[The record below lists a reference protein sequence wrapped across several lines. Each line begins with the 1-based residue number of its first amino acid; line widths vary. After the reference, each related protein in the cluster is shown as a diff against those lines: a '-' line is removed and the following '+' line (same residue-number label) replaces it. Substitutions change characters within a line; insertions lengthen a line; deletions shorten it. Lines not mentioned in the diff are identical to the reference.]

1 MDVGERVGPII
12 KEDFL
17 KQDIGRLESWIQR
30 FPDACLLLEAAL
42 GESCLKYAMRENLW
56 LSSVFLLQ
64 CDSVPRK
71 TLQIQTCVENQH
83 ETCLHLVRSHV
94 QNSPS
99 SQSFLASHLYSLVRL

>member
-1 MDVGERVGPII
+1 MDVGSRVGPFI

-17 KQDIGRLESWIQR
+17 KQDIARLGAWLQR
-30 FPDACLLLEAAL
+30 FPDGCKLLEDAL

-56 LSSVFLLQ
+56 LSTVFLLQ

-71 TLQIQTCVENQH
+71 TLQIQSGVDNA
-83 ETCLHLVRSHV
+83 HLLCRHLIKSHT

-99 SQSFLASHLYSLVRL
+99 SREFIASNLYGLVRL